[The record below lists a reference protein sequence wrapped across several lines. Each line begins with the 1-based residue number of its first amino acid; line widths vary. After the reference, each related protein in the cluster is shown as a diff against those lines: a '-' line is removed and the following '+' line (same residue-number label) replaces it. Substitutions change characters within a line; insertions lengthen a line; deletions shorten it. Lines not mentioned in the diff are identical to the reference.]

1 MDNKMN
7 NIFVAIGEH
16 LLLAYSALFVAI
28 VIAIPLAVI
37 SLYNRYLAS
46 TLLLLANLAQAIPSF
61 AVVAIV
67 VPLLGIGFK
76 PAIFAIILRI
86 ILPLFKNTYTGLKNI
101 DDAYIDSAQGIGLNE
116 REILLYVRFPNAY
129 PAIFAGVKFA
139 AVIANSVAIIT
150 SLIGAGG
157 LGEFIYE
164 GLTNLNMNKVLR
176 GAIPAIIIAVLLD
189 IGFTFIENKFTL
201 ER

>member
-1 MDNKMN
+1 MDNEMN
-7 NIFVAIGEH
+7 NLFVAIGEH
-16 LLLAYSALFVAI
+16 LFLAYSALFVAI

-46 TLLLLANLAQAIPSF
+46 ILLFLANLAQAIPSF

-101 DDAYIDSAQGIGLNE
+101 DDAYIDSAKGIGLNE
-116 REILLYVRFPNAY
+116 REILIYVRFPNAY

-164 GLTNLNMNKVLR
+164 GLSNLNMSKVLR

-189 IGFTFIENKFTL
+189 VGFTFIEKRFTL
-201 ER
+201 EK

>member
-1 MDNKMN
+1 MDNEMN
-7 NIFVAIGEH
+7 NLFTAIGEH
-16 LLLAYSALFVAI
+16 LFLAYSALFVAI
-28 VIAIPLAVI
+28 GLAIPLAVI

-46 TLLLLANLAQAIPSF
+46 ILLILANLAQAIPSF

-101 DDAYIDSAQGIGLNE
+101 DDAYIDSAKGIGLNE
-116 REILLYVRFPNAY
+116 REILIYVRFPNAY

-164 GLTNLNMNKVLR
+164 GLTNLNMSKVLR

-189 IGFTFIENKFTL
+189 IGFTFIEKKFTL
-201 ER
+201 EK

>member
-1 MDNKMN
+1 MN
-7 NIFVAIGEH
+7 NLFTAIGEH
-16 LLLAYSALFVAI
+16 LFLAYSALFVAI
-28 VIAIPLAVI
+28 GLAIPLAVI

-46 TLLLLANLAQAIPSF
+46 ILLILANLAQAIPSF

-101 DDAYIDSAQGIGLNE
+101 DDAYIDSAKGIGLNE
-116 REILLYVRFPNAY
+116 REILIYVRFPNAY

-164 GLTNLNMNKVLR
+164 GLTNLNMTKVLR
-176 GAIPAIIIAVLLD
+176 GAIPAIVIAVLLD
-189 IGFTFIENKFTL
+189 IGFTFIEKKFTL
-201 ER
+201 EK

>member
-1 MDNKMN
+1 MN
-7 NIFVAIGEH
+7 ILFEAIGEH
-16 LLLAYSALFVAI
+16 LFLAYSALFIAI

-46 TLLLLANLAQAIPSF
+46 ILLILANLAQAIPSF

-101 DDAYIDSAQGIGLNE
+101 DHTYIDSAQGI
-116 REILLYVRFPNAY
+116 PNAY

-164 GLTNLNMNKVLR
+164 GLTNLNMSKILK

-201 ER
+201 EK

>member
-1 MDNKMN
+1 MN

-28 VIAIPLAVI
+28 GLAIPLAVI

-86 ILPLFKNTYTGLKNI
+86 ILPLFKNTYIGLKNI
-101 DDAYIDSAQGIGLNE
+101 DYTYLDSAKGIGLNE

-164 GLTNLNMNKVLR
+164 GLSNLNMTKVLK

>member
-1 MDNKMN
+1 MN